1 MIGRP
6 KANLELTAV
15 QRQEL
20 ERMAR
25 AGTGE
30 RRMVF
35 RARLILECA
44 TGADNV
50 QVAKRLA
57 TTEQTVTL
65 WRGRFL
71 QAGLGGLADSA
82 RSGRPARIQPAL
94 KGRILSE
101 AVRPPAPLG
110 RWSTRSMARHLGV
123 SKATVQRVWSTN
135 DIKAAPHADI
145 QIVMRRAIRSQVL
158 GRDRGLS
165 QSARQCGGAL
175 LR

>member
-1 MIGRP
+1 MTGRP

-30 RRMVF
+30 KRMVF

-50 QVAKRLA
+50 QVAKRLG

-71 QAGLGGLADSA
+71 QGGMGGLADLA
-82 RSGRPARIQPAL
+82 RSGRPERIKAAL
-94 KGRILSE
+94 KGRMFSE

-110 RWSTRSMARHLGV
+110 LWSTRSLDRHLGV
-123 SKATVQRVWSTN
+123 FKATIQRDCT
-135 DIKAAPHADI
+135 IKSIKPIHI
-145 QIVMRRAIRSQVL
+145 LIYIIHFEH
-158 GRDRGLS
+158 
-165 QSARQCGGAL
+165 
-175 LR
+175 

>member
-6 KANLELTAV
+6 KASLDLTAV

-50 QVAKRLA
+50 QVAKRLG
-57 TTEQTVTL
+57 TTAQTVRL

-71 QAGLGGLADSA
+71 QAGLGGSGDSA
-82 RSGRPARIQPAL
+82 RGERPARIEPAL
-94 KGRILSE
+94 KDRILSE
-101 AVRPPAPLG
+101 AVRP
-110 RWSTRSMARHLGV
+110 
-123 SKATVQRVWSTN
+123 
-135 DIKAAPHADI
+135 
-145 QIVMRRAIRSQVL
+145 
-158 GRDRGLS
+158 
-165 QSARQCGGAL
+165 
-175 LR
+175 

>member
-1 MIGRP
+1 MTGRP
-6 KANLELTAV
+6 KANLELTTV

-50 QVAKRLA
+50 QVAKRLG

-65 WRGRFL
+65 WRGWFL
-71 QAGLGGLADSA
+71 PTRTGGVGGVAPTGGSCPTSTA
-82 RSGRPARIQPAL
+82 AQRRIP
-94 KGRILSE
+94 SVE
-101 AVRPPAPLG
+101 
-110 RWSTRSMARHLGV
+110 S
-123 SKATVQRVWSTN
+123 
-135 DIKAAPHADI
+135 
-145 QIVMRRAIRSQVL
+145 
-158 GRDRGLS
+158 
-165 QSARQCGGAL
+165 
-175 LR
+175 